1 MESYPITTL
10 DPAATP
16 RLLQEIPQPPQ
27 RLTYRGTP
35 PPTNVPLV
43 AVVGSRQY
51 TSYGKAVVEHII
63 GGLAG
68 YQVGIVSGLAIG
80 VDGLAHEA
88 ALRHN
93 IYTLAVPGGGLND
106 SVLYPSR
113 HKRLAYRIL
122 KAGGTL
128 LSEYEP
134 TQRAA
139 RWSFPQRN
147 RIVCGLCVA
156 TVIIEAAER
165 SGSLITARLAS
176 DYDRELFVVPGDIFS
191 PMSTGT
197 HQFLKLGAAPITGAQ
212 DLIEALQLKPA
223 ATQTTSETILS
234 DTLPPEAQQVLHILS
249 EPQEKDELI
258 RQLELPTEQAN
269 SLLMQLELSGHIA
282 EIDGV
287 YRRAAA

>member
-10 DPAATP
+10 DPTAAP
-16 RLLQEIPQPPQ
+16 SWLQEIPQPPTQ
-27 RLTYRGTP
+27 LNYRGAV
-35 PPTNVPLV
+35 PPTDLPLI
-43 AVVGSRQY
+43 AMVGSRQY

-68 YQVGIVSGLAIG
+68 YRVGVVSGMAIG

-93 IYTLAVPGGGLND
+93 LYTLAVPGGGLAD
-106 SVLYPSR
+106 SVLYPAR

-122 KAGGTL
+122 EAGGTL

-147 RIVCGLCVA
+147 RIVCGLCAA
-156 TVIIEAAER
+156 TIITEAAER

-176 DYDRELFVVPGDIFS
+176 DYNRELFVVPGDIFS
-191 PMSTGT
+191 PLSSGT
-197 HQFLKLGAAPITGAQ
+197 HQFLKLGAAPVTGAE
-212 DLIEALQLKPA
+212 DLIEALGLEAIETATNADSRLDATLSAKAQEVLQL
-223 ATQTTSETILS
+223 LN
-234 DTLPPEAQQVLHILS
+234 
-249 EPQEKDELI
+249 EPRDKDSLI
-258 RQLELPTEQAN
+258 RQLKLPTDQAN
-269 SLLMQLELSGHIA
+269 TLLMQLELSGHIS
-282 EIDGV
+282 ETDGI
-287 YRRAAA
+287 YRRR